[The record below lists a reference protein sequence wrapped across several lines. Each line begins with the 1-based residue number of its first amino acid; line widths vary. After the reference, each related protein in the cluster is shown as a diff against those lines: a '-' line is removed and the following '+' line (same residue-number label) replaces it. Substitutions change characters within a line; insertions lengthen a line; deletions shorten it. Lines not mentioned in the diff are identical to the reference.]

1 MAVLAERYGRACQN
15 SPDVVNLEPLWNHF
29 GALGVHFEFTLAQVG
44 RSWCQFDPKLAQYG
58 PKFAKVGPKMAA
70 NLYLGAL
77 WVHFGVILGT
87 LGDHFG
93 VALSV
98 FGTVLSDF
106 GISLS

>member
-15 SPDVVNLEPLWNHF
+15 SPDVVNLEQLW
-29 GALGVHFEFTLAQVG
+29 G
-44 RSWCQFDPKLAQYG
+44 
-58 PKFAKVGPKMAA
+58 
-70 NLYLGAL
+70 
-77 WVHFGVILGT
+77 HFGVTLETLWGTLGSLWHLLANFFVKEASSGRPFRPKCAEYTLFQRFSRGVWATLGT

-93 VALSV
+93 VILNV